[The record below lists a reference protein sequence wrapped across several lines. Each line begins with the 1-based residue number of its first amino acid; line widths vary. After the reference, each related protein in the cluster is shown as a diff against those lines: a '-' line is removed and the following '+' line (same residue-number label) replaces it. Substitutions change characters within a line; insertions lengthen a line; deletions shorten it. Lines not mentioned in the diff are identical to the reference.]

1 MLQRIV
7 DKTARLV
14 CGSNQKG
21 EFVSI
26 FYLTMVCDAP
36 MAGHYWTIA
45 GALNQPRNM
54 HAAGGAVVL
63 ALIRNLPEE
72 LGVMI

>member
-7 DKTARLV
+7 DKTAMQACR
-14 CGSNQKG
+14 SNQKG

-26 FYLTMVCDAP
+26 FYLTMAADAP
-36 MAGHYWTIA
+36 MAEYYWAVTR
-45 GALNQPRNM
+45 ALDQPRNM